1 MRDFVFDFLP
11 RMKFLATLVVAGSAA
26 SVAELVAFFELN
38 NSSTT
43 TTSTP
48 IESVKVSEL
57 KDLFE
62 EDPVA
67 SFAATVFADAVPEG
81 KVEETVEFFEL
92 LGNQTTSSS
101 TSSPVVTTGTPT
113 KCLGWDCST
122 QPAVS
127 SEMANLTPE
136 IVESEETVKNEE
148 IESRTETPTSSTI
161 SANYFSVVGASTVPP
176 SMLRG
181 RPTYIRTIEL
191 TVDNG
196 VVRVCT
202 TLGCR
207 SFQQ

>member
-1 MRDFVFDFLP
+1 
-11 RMKFLATLVVAGSAA
+11 MKFLATLVVAGSAA

-101 TSSPVVTTGTPT
+101 TSSPSVTTGTPT

-127 SEMANLTPE
+127 SEMANFTPE
-136 IVESEETVKNEE
+136 IVESDETVKNDG
-148 IESRTETPTSSTI
+148 IETTTETLTAESTTTG
-161 SANYFSVVGASTVPP
+161 ANYSVVGASTVPP
-176 SMLRG
+176 PMLRG